1 MLFRR
6 RRREPALDTARLR
19 LRPPQPED
27 FVGWAR
33 LRRDSEAFLRPW
45 EPDWSVDHL
54 TERAFRERVGWA
66 ARAIAERRGYPF
78 LLERAEDGCIL
89 GAITLDNV
97 RRGPAMAASVGYWI
111 GAPHARMGYMREALA
126 AVTGFAFDRLELSR
140 LEAACLPE
148 NAASR
153 RLLERSGFAQ
163 EGMAQRYLQIA
174 GRWRDHLLFA
184 ALRADRVAP
193 GPLPVIEP
201 AAPAPP
207 ASSVAGR

>member
-1 MLFRR
+1 MLQ
-6 RRREPALDTARLR
+6 TARLR

-27 FVGWAR
+27 FVDWAR
-33 LRRDSEAFLRPW
+33 LRRESEPFLRPW

-78 LLERAEDGCIL
+78 LLERAADGRVM

-111 GAPHARMGYMREALA
+111 GAPHARKGYMREALA
-126 AVTGFAFDRLELSR
+126 AATGFAFDTLELSR

-148 NAASR
+148 NDASR
-153 RLLERSGFAQ
+153 HLLERSGFAP
-163 EGMAQRYLQIA
+163 EGMARRYLQIA

-184 ALRADRVAP
+184 ALRADRAAAEAL
-193 GPLPVIEP
+193 PLTEP
-201 AAPAPP
+201 AGSAPP
-207 ASSVAGR
+207 APNAAAR